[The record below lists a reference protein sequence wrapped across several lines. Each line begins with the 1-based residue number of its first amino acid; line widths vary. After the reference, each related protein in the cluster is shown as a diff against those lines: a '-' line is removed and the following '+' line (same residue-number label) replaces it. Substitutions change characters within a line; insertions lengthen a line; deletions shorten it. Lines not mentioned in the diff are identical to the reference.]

1 MYKLIFVTKKFY
13 YRRCRIMLKTI
24 SELIKAVELGML
36 LIRLDKEGKIES
48 VILEQDRL
56 KILVRKDKILNSEL
70 EKLIEYGFKV
80 E

>member
-1 MYKLIFVTKKFY
+1 
-13 YRRCRIMLKTI
+13 MLKTI